1 MNIQGKPRMG
11 KRGKTIL
18 PLLLVLSLTLQA
30 NTRPSAATQSLEEQS
45 VLAALALNIVR
56 FTNWPSEAEKEMKE
70 AINFCVVGDN
80 VVQQSFTSI
89 DNKTV
94 GDKTLRVLNLSRLR
108 NFDQCHVLYI
118 SDLKQNVLLQLLVE
132 IKKRPVLTIGE
143 DDNFAEYGGMIGL
156 RNDNGKINL
165 YINLPVAKEA
175 NLNISA
181 RLLKLAKI
189 IGN

>member
-18 PLLLVLSLTLQA
+18 PLLLGLSLTLQA

-70 AINFCVVGDN
+70 VINFCVIGDN

-89 DNKTV
+89 DDKTV